1 MQALSEIH
9 ALYFI
14 PNASYF
20 NLNTNFKNQEK
31 VKRSLQKNNNEIILN
46 KGNS

>member
-14 PNASYF
+14 HNALYF
-20 NLNTNFKNQEK
+20 NLNTNFKNQKK
-31 VKRSLQKNNNEIILN
+31 VETSSQKNDNE
-46 KGNS
+46 NSFE